1 MKSPYASDPSAVF
14 FKFGHR
20 KVKENPSVLMERT
33 FNIFKIAKFESDT
46 SYASEHIAQHSWEN
60 SEVCTVG
67 PSIQTSAKSS
77 DFGELYLR
85 WFSTNHFQN

>member
-46 SYASEHIAQHSWEN
+46 S
-60 SEVCTVG
+60 
-67 PSIQTSAKSS
+67 
-77 DFGELYLR
+77 
-85 WFSTNHFQN
+85 